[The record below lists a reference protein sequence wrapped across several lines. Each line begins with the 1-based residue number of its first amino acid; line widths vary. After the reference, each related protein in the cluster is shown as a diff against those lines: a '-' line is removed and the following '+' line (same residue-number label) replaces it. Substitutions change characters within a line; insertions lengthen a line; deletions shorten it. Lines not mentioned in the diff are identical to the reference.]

1 MHGSNI
7 IYGGLMKTAKVLFTF
22 GTRPEAIKMAPVVQ
36 VFRNDPGWNTKVVL
50 TAQHRE
56 MLDQVMQIF
65 QLSAEYDFNIMR
77 DKQSLEHITSAVLNQ
92 FSEVIKLEKPDLIM
106 VHGDTTTTYSATMAG
121 FYHHIPVAHVE
132 AGLRSN
138 DLYNPFPEE
147 MNRRLT
153 DALCSLH
160 FCPTE
165 QARDNIHRE
174 NIQSQRITIT
184 GNTVVDALSQTLTHL
199 EKPNRQQFSTGKML
213 LMTMHRR
220 ESWGEPIE
228 SVARAVKEVCLENPD
243 LQVLFPIHKNPIVR
257 DSVYPILGNMSQ
269 VHLVEPLDYLHFVEA
284 MTQSTIII
292 SDSGG
297 IQEEAPTLGK
307 PVLLTRN
314 VTERP
319 EGIASGV
326 VKLVGTD
333 ADKVREELTRLLQDQ
348 DYYQSMTT
356 KKNPFG
362 DGLASKRILKQA
374 KMWASQPIPEEL
386 ASLKEFQG

>member
-1 MHGSNI
+1 
-7 IYGGLMKTAKVLFTF
+7 
-22 GTRPEAIKMAPVVQ
+22 
-36 VFRNDPGWNTKVVL
+36 
-50 TAQHRE
+50 
-56 MLDQVMQIF
+56 
-65 QLSAEYDFNIMR
+65 
-77 DKQSLEHITSAVLNQ
+77 
-92 FSEVIKLEKPDLIM
+92 
-106 VHGDTTTTYSATMAG
+106 
-121 FYHHIPVAHVE
+121 
-132 AGLRSN
+132 
-138 DLYNPFPEE
+138 
-147 MNRRLT
+147 
-153 DALCSLH
+153 
-160 FCPTE
+160 
-165 QARDNIHRE
+165 
-174 NIQSQRITIT
+174 
-184 GNTVVDALSQTLTHL
+184 
-199 EKPNRQQFSTGKML
+199 
-213 LMTMHRR
+213 
-220 ESWGEPIE
+220 
-228 SVARAVKEVCLENPD
+228 
-243 LQVLFPIHKNPIVR
+243 
-257 DSVYPILGNMSQ
+257 
-269 VHLVEPLDYLHFVEA
+269 